1 MSGNQKQTAGG
12 GPQNQRYSTT
22 LYQPISQ
29 QQRTDGFHV
38 PTQPY
43 VQQQQ
48 PNQPGT
54 QAQTLRGIAPTGPP
68 NQSSTP
74 PTNDLKVQSVPQQQS
89 MNHMYVG
96 PQQQVRG
103 TQGPYY
109 RSGPPSQATRMPSQH
124 RGQQQIYQ
132 AAQATQYMQMPVPA
146 QMYITNTM
154 QYYNGQRPQAFVQ
167 PATPLVYQGQP
178 LPSQFT
184 FQPNPNQT
192 PTVQY
197 PFFSMRPSHPSQS
210 ATVPPNANQPLQ
222 SIPLAQTQPPFQRQQ
237 NKRRAKA
244 IPVIDPATG
253 ADRLDEVYEQQNNS
267 HPPSGES
274 SARQTPQP
282 VNNVNKEIQAAFAK
296 QVLQVATNETS
307 VDDPEIHSG
316 SLDHETLYH
325 HSNSQAAGQPSKL
338 DHLVQS
344 SNLKAQAK
352 EFVLSSSNTAKETPI
367 VSANCDAVE
376 VTLPNKQ
383 IKDRESPAKGRKQK
397 EQSREHKDSVSKD
410 TQSKEK
416 VSDKESST
424 NKSDIN
430 KTKESLLPTAN
441 IASTS
446 ATPLTVTNKDNKEVV
461 THRGEDK
468 KNQKKDTKTESNVPN
483 VEVNDSATVLTNQPA
498 QPAQDVPSNA
508 KPKNASQRTK
518 DGQKQ
523 QLPSSNN
530 QKQAAASVPPPQ
542 PAKPNSKSSKKTELN
557 QKGANKE
564 GTDMDA
570 FNDNTR
576 LDVVNANVN
585 TTNDEINA
593 NSLMNNTNNTTV
605 PTTAN
610 DANKKN
616 HNTEVSTYRTETTKT
631 LPKSKVDITDIV
643 KEKPKPIKAFPTPEV
658 QDEVD
663 RASTSTN
670 DKLVQVRNEVNAK
683 ANSENNAAA
692 VIENRSELPYREGK
706 SNCLYF
712 FSD

>member
-1 MSGNQKQTAGG
+1 VAFSTVKIILPCSLYALVFTGDIHCTATCHFL
-12 GPQNQRYSTT
+12 NVC
-22 LYQPISQ
+22 LY
-29 QQRTDGFHV
+29 
-38 PTQPY
+38 
-43 VQQQQ
+43 
-48 PNQPGT
+48 
-54 QAQTLRGIAPTGPP
+54 
-68 NQSSTP
+68 
-74 PTNDLKVQSVPQQQS
+74 LKK
-89 MNHMYVG
+89 
-96 PQQQVRG
+96 R
-103 TQGPYY
+103 
-109 RSGPPSQATRMPSQH
+109 R
-124 RGQQQIYQ
+124 I
-132 AAQATQYMQMPVPA
+132 
-146 QMYITNTM
+146 
-154 QYYNGQRPQAFVQ
+154 
-167 PATPLVYQGQP
+167 
-178 LPSQFT
+178 
-184 FQPNPNQT
+184 
-192 PTVQY
+192 
-197 PFFSMRPSHPSQS
+197 FFSG
-210 ATVPPNANQPLQ
+210 
-222 SIPLAQTQPPFQRQQ
+222 IF
-237 NKRRAKA
+237 
-244 IPVIDPATG
+244 
-253 ADRLDEVYEQQNNS
+253 
-267 HPPSGES
+267 
-274 SARQTPQP
+274 
-282 VNNVNKEIQAAFAK
+282 F
-296 QVLQVATNETS
+296 
-307 VDDPEIHSG
+307 
-316 SLDHETLYH
+316 
-325 HSNSQAAGQPSKL
+325 
-338 DHLVQS
+338 
-344 SNLKAQAK
+344 
-352 EFVLSSSNTAKETPI
+352 
-367 VSANCDAVE
+367 
-376 VTLPNKQ
+376 
-383 IKDRESPAKGRKQK
+383 
-397 EQSREHKDSVSKD
+397 
-410 TQSKEK
+410 
-416 VSDKESST
+416 
-424 NKSDIN
+424 
-430 KTKESLLPTAN
+430 
-441 IASTS
+441 
-446 ATPLTVTNKDNKEVV
+446 LT
-461 THRGEDK
+461 
-468 KNQKKDTKTESNVPN
+468 
-483 VEVNDSATVLTNQPA
+483 
-498 QPAQDVPSNA
+498 A